1 MTERRN
7 ARRYDLSLP
16 ICVSS
21 EKEAVSH
28 RGQTRDISTAG
39 VYFIIGSHLTAGVA
53 LDLTMTIPA
62 EVSGATEVFIRAMG
76 IVARVDK
83 DPTNG
88 DQSVG
93 VAAVI
98 RRYAVVRTE
107 APSKPALHCGGLSA
121 RAPFSL
127 RAMRKP
133 SRKLKPVAVK

>member
-16 ICVSS
+16 IRVSI
-21 EKEAVSH
+21 EKEATSH

-39 VYFIIGSHLTAGVA
+39 VYFILGSDLTAGVT

-62 EVSGATEVFIRAMG
+62 EVSGGTEVFIRAIG

-83 DPTNG
+83 DSING
-88 DQSVG
+88 NQPVG

-98 RRYAVVRTE
+98 RRYTVVRTE
-107 APSKPALHCGGLSA
+107 GAIQAAPD
-121 RAPFSL
+121 
-127 RAMRKP
+127 
-133 SRKLKPVAVK
+133 